1 MSDNVVKSEQSAPKK
16 SATVKKKASPKP
28 EKELNYR
35 DKEVAKAPEG
45 YKFVF
50 FESGVAYVTSDGQKF
65 TKEKRILLLPEQEA
79 DHLLSFSNFRLPNQ
93 LELEDY
99 SKEI

>member
-1 MSDNVVKSEQSAPKK
+1 MKSDQSAAKK
-16 SATVKKKASPKP
+16 SATVKKKAEPKVS
-28 EKELNYR
+28 KELNYM
-35 DKEVAKAPEG
+35 DKEVAKAPSG

-50 FESGVAYVTSDGQKF
+50 FESGAAYVTTDGRRF
-65 TKEKRILLLPEQEA
+65 TKENRILLLPNAEA

-99 SKEI
+99 SKEIQ